1 MAFNAGE
8 ESVGY
13 KLYTGLTDVVIV
25 AVNPTKEEAEKI
37 GITMKND
44 PVYLSTDEE
53 SGNKKVRVDVYVKSE
68 QTNRIDK
75 LAFFFEDATRVSTA
89 GNKQYINDFGQS
101 TWADSPESATARTDK
116 NGNQWYKADG
126 LREAISGEPE
136 FVDFIINYLNIGR
149 GQIAKLD
156 NVKALFTGNVSEI
169 SAIFSKY
176 STRKVQVLYTV
187 RENDGTW
194 YQGIYSRFFSRAG
207 NKTTKWWE
215 KHFEGSTSI
224 PNYQN
229 NFLFQEFN
237 PLSAGNTDET
247 KSVGDAPK
255 SIWGS

>member
-8 ESVGY
+8 EAVGY
-13 KLYTGLTDVVIV
+13 KLYTGLTDVTIV

-44 PVYLSTDEE
+44 PVYLSTDET
-53 SGNKKVRVDVYVKSE
+53 SGNKKIRVDVYVRAEATK
-68 QTNRIDK
+68 RIDK
-75 LAFFFEDATRVSTA
+75 LAFFFEDATRISST
-89 GNKQYINDFGQS
+89 GNKQYINNFGQS
-101 TWADSPESATARTDK
+101 TWAGSPEEATGRVDK
-116 NGNQWYKADG
+116 NGNKWFSAEG
-126 LREAISGEPE
+126 VREAISGEPE

-169 SAIFSKY
+169 SSIFTKY
-176 STRKVQVLYTV
+176 AARKVQVLYTV

-215 KHFEGSTSI
+215 KHFEGSTAAI
-224 PNYQN
+224 NYQN
-229 NFLFQEFN
+229 SFMFQEFN
-237 PLSAGNTDET
+237 PLNVGNSGEDKTT
-247 KSVGDAPK
+247 SDAPK